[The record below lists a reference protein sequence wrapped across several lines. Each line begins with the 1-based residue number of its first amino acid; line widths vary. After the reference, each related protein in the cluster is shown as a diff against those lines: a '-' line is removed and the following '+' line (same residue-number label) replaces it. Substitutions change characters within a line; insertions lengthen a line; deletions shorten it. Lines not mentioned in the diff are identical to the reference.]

1 MRSIAVALVLA
12 AALVALIALQQL
24 DASRLWVAPAM
35 VIIGVAAACVATGG
49 VTWLAVVFGSL
60 GALAFGWL
68 SGWNPTVALVATSAG
83 LLAARGFLAPSQRD
97 LVVFATAAVPAAI
110 VAGLVAAHFA
120 AAPLAQHL
128 AACVF
133 AGAALAV
140 SHVVVRVDDP
150 MTHGLDLAGKAID
163 GESGEALLQLVQ
175 ARRVHAQSGSE
186 TAGPRERWAELLRKA
201 DALAA
206 LRGSSGAEADSKRAH
221 LDREVTRTARDLL
234 ATVSVKDTTKQEP
247 EAKVEAAEPAQPPAE
262 AAPEDPAPPVH
273 VAKTVPMESPAEGA
287 PKAVE
292 ASPSFGALVP

>member
-1 MRSIAVALVLA
+1 MRSIVVALVLA

-24 DASRLWVAPAM
+24 EASRLWVAPAM
-35 VIIGVAAACVATGG
+35 VLIGVAAACTAAGG

-60 GALAFGWL
+60 GALSLGWL
-68 SGWNPTVALVATSAG
+68 SAWNPSVALVATSAS
-83 LLAARGFLAPSQRD
+83 LLAARGFLARSQRD

-110 VAGLVAAHFA
+110 IAGLVASHFA

-150 MTHGLDLAGKAID
+150 MTHGLDLAGKALQGD
-163 GESGEALLQLVQ
+163 SGDALLRLVQ

-186 TAGPRERWAELLRKA
+186 MAGPRERWAELLRKA

-206 LRGSSGAEADSKRAH
+206 LRGSSGKEADNKRAD
-221 LDREVTRTARDLL
+221 LDREVTTIAQELL
-234 ATVSVKDTTKQEP
+234 ATLSVKDTPKQEP
-247 EAKVEAAEPAQPPAE
+247 AESKLEPLE
-262 AAPEDPAPPVH
+262 TAPEQAVPPVP
-273 VAKTVPMESPAEGA
+273 VAKTVPMESPAEER
-287 PKAVE
+287 PNAVE
-292 ASPSFGALVP
+292 ASPTFGALVP

>member
-1 MRSIAVALVLA
+1 MRSIVVALVLA

-24 DASRLWVAPAM
+24 EASRLWVAPAM
-35 VIIGVAAACVATGG
+35 VLIGVAAACVATGG

-60 GALAFGWL
+60 GALSLGWI
-68 SGWNPTVALVATSAG
+68 SGWNPSVALVATSAS
-83 LLAARGFLAPSQRD
+83 LLAARGFLARSQRD
-97 LVVFATAAVPAAI
+97 LVVFATAAVPAAL
-110 VAGLVAAHFA
+110 VAGLVASHFA

-150 MTHGLDLAGKAID
+150 MTHGLDLAGKAIE
-163 GESGEALLQLVQ
+163 GESGEALLRLVQ
-175 ARRVHAQSGSE
+175 ARRVHAQSGSD
-186 TAGPRERWAELLRKA
+186 TASPRERWAELLRKA

-206 LRGSSGAEADSKRAH
+206 LRGSSGAEADSKRAD
-221 LDREVTRTARDLL
+221 LDREVAHTAQDLL
-234 ATVSVKDTTKQEP
+234 ATLSVKDAPQQQSA
-247 EAKVEAAEPAQPPAE
+247 EAKLQPVEPAQPPE
-262 AAPEDPAPPVH
+262 AAPEEPVPPVH
-273 VAKTVPMESPAEGA
+273 VAKTIPMQSPAEEQ